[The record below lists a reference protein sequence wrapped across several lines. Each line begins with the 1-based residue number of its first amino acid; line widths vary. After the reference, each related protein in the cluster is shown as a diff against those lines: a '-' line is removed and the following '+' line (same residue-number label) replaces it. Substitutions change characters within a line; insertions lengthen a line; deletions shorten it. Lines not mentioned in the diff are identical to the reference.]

1 MMFLECPLDCEE
13 IQLVH
18 PTKDQSLIFI
28 RKTDAEADTWIIWP
42 RDAKKWLIG
51 KTPMLGK
58 IEVLRRRGWQRMR
71 WLDCVTNSM
80 DMILSN
86 LLELVLDREAW
97 HAAVLGSQRV
107 GLNWLAEN
115 ELRHPGKLEF
125 HRSVIW
131 FSPGLCKELETND
144 ERTSKSRHILVEL
157 FFFPLRTSLL
167 PEMCSLIAQQL
178 HAFPGCL
185 SFLFRNKR
193 THTCAR
199 VLSEASAILCSSL
212 DGFRVLAD
220 SDGCDSWPLQSDPAE
235 KYSSSFHSDSRWFWI
250 STSAGFDS
258 WVIGIPW

>member
-1 MMFLECPLDCEE
+1 MLKLTLEYFGHVM
-13 IQLVH
+13 Q
-18 PTKDQSLIFI
+18 
-28 RKTDAEADTWIIWP
+28 
-42 RDAKKWLIG
+42 KKWLIG

-157 FFFPLRTSLL
+157 FFFFSPTDFSVTRDVLSDSSAIACFSRMSQLSLQKQENTHVCPCAFRSQCYFMLFSGWL
-167 PEMCSLIAQQL
+167 P
-178 HAFPGCL
+178 CL
-185 SFLFRNKR
+185 S
-193 THTCAR
+193 
-199 VLSEASAILCSSL
+199 
-212 DGFRVLAD
+212 
-220 SDGCDSWPLQSDPAE
+220 W
-235 KYSSSFHSDSRWFWI
+235 
-250 STSAGFDS
+250 
-258 WVIGIPW
+258 